1 MASKAFQQICKFLDD
16 KGFKYATDGEGSE
29 AEKILFGAKG
39 DLVQQTFL
47 FIVETDANVV
57 QFRSVRIL
65 DENDLKNYHGK
76 PENRVK
82 LYEYLLK
89 KNYEW
94 KFGKF
99 ALDPE
104 DEKVDLYFI
113 ISDYVDAEKGI
124 EKDLLDI
131 MDTMLFAPSFVP
143 NRVEQAIKDIKSILA
158 TGETSK
164 DEYESGDL
172 MQTIA
177 QMASDPE
184 MVKQIMANPDAPY
197 ELKRMLSKMLG
208 EAAESP
214 EILARKASTDGIG
227 DGI

>member
-89 KNYEW
+89 KNYDW
-94 KFGKF
+94 RFGKF

-131 MDTMLFAPSFVP
+131 MDTMLFGPSFAPS
-143 NRVEQAIKDIKSILA
+143 RIEQAIKDIKSILA

-214 EILARKASTDGIG
+214 EILARKASTDDIG